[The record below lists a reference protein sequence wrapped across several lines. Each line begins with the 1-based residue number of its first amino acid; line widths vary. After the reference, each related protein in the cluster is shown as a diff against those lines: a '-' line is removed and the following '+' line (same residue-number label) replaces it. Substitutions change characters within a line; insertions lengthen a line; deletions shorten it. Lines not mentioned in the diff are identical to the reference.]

1 LIEYLAFILGDIE
14 VWDARRQ
21 PGGDNPCRRNNG
33 NCSHLCLLSS
43 EKPGYSCA
51 CPTGVKLIDK
61 YTCANRSEQL
71 LLIVQRTEICRI
83 SLDSP
88 DYTNFVLP
96 LAGIKHAIAIDF
108 DPVEELLYWTDEQ
121 STAIRR
127 APLDGLSQQNVIST
141 EVASSNFIF
150 FYNLIF
156 ALLLSGNIIYN
167 KTITIDMSFN
177 ASQSLSNFL
186 EIFFKI

>member
-1 LIEYLAFILGDIE
+1 
-14 VWDARRQ
+14 
-21 PGGDNPCRRNNG
+21 
-33 NCSHLCLLSS
+33 
-43 EKPGYSCA
+43 
-51 CPTGVKLIDK
+51 
-61 YTCANRSEQL
+61 
-71 LLIVQRTEICRI
+71 
-83 SLDSP
+83 LDSP

-156 ALLLSGNIIYN
+156 AFFCSLETLFITKPLL
-167 KTITIDMSFN
+167 
-177 ASQSLSNFL
+177 
-186 EIFFKI
+186 